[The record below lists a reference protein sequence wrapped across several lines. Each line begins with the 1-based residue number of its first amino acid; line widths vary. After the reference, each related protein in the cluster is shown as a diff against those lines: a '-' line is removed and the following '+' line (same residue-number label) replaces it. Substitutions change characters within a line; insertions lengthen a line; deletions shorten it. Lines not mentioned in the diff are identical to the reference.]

1 MFYLGV
7 CFPCGACPGSC
18 SCPPERSSSD
28 RMVSRS
34 LEAVPI
40 SRRPMF
46 SETPCISVVR
56 NQNYR
61 DDVSNDDPLP
71 SLSGGMSWSQSVSA
85 GQFRSVDLE

>member
-7 CFPCGACPGSC
+7 CFACGTCPGSC
-18 SCPPERSSSD
+18 SCPSARSRSD
-28 RMVSRS
+28 PMVSRS
-34 LEAVPI
+34 LEAVSI

-71 SLSGGMSWSQSVSA
+71 SPSGGAGWSQSVSA